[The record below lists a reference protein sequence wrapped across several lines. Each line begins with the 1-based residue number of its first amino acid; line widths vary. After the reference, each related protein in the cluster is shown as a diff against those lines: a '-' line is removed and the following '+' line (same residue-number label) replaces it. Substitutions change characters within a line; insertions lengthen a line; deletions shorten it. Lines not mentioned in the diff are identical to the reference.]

1 MWIDESLAQAAM
13 TANGFFTDDEWLDDF
28 RLAPDQD
35 WGPGGVDFGTFN
47 YGAGLLWG
55 TFLYERGGAPLMAA
69 ITAEPGNGWAGLDA
83 ALQATGEAGDA
94 WSLFLD
100 MGVAMVADRPELG
113 HGFAAC
119 GLALV
124 AAADR
129 PRLREQLLTGG
140 ELIDL
145 DPAQIDRFAGN
156 MLQLVD
162 RRGAPVLVLSRTA
175 LDALT
180 PAQIQALE
188 RHTALLPVAIPTIEG
203 VGGGSARCML
213 AELFLDPLS

>member
-1 MWIDESLAQAAM
+1 
-13 TANGFFTDDEWLDDF
+13 
-28 RLAPDQD
+28 
-35 WGPGGVDFGTFN
+35 
-47 YGAGLLWG
+47 
-55 TFLYERGGAPLMAA
+55 
-69 ITAEPGNGWAGLDA
+69 
-83 ALQATGEAGDA
+83 
-94 WSLFLD
+94 
-100 MGVAMVADRPELG
+100 
-113 HGFAAC
+113 
-119 GLALV
+119 
-124 AAADR
+124 
-129 PRLREQLLTGG
+129 
-140 ELIDL
+140 
-145 DPAQIDRFAGN
+145 